1 MKKFLALLLALCM
14 ALSLSPVFAEET
26 QELKD
31 ARSYVNLLY
40 KNKPAATP
48 QDYEVVGSV
57 PGETEVFTVEW
68 TTDADSI
75 TVTPLDSGMVK
86 IDVDENSSKE
96 LNYLLTAT
104 IRDAAGND
112 ISISFERTVPA
123 AINLDVMT
131 EEEIVDAAYA
141 LEPGATLPTQTALH
155 GVIVAIPTAYSEK
168 YGNIT
173 VNIQVGDKA
182 DQPIQ
187 CFRLTGEGIESLQEG
202 DEICVAGTIKNYNGS
217 TIEFDAGCTL
227 IPVASCD
234 SARAVLFAYGT
245 LEEGAAMNRQSTATG
260 IVTGIPSAYSDQYK
274 NITVNIAV
282 PGLENYPVQC
292 YRLVGEGVEALAEGD
307 TITVTGT
314 IKNYK
319 GTIEFDQN
327 CALVAV
333 AAGEAEE
340 EIAEEPEEEAEEIEE
355 IEEAAEEEVEEAI
368 DEEEAEEDEEEGVDL
383 DSAIS
388 NMLSFLQGEGIDV
401 NVDVDEIKEAA
412 EKAVADAV
420 EALDEEFEDE
430 EADPDAEEEEE
441 GSFPDGVEELVED
454 AKKSIGDKIADI
466 ENELDT
472 TIGEITE
479 GLEDAAENISEA
491 VEETVH
497 QVSERMQNWIN
508 TLKKMLDK
516 ELAKNPESTTVKTIK
531 ALLEKIET
539 LDEDDEDAVKAVY
552 RQIIKLVKP

>member
-355 IEEAAEEEVEEAI
+355 IEEEVEEAI
-368 DEEEAEEDEEEGVDL
+368 DEEETEEDEEEGVDL

-441 GSFPDGVEELVED
+441 GSFLDGVEELVED

-479 GLEDAAENISEA
+479 GLEDVAEDISEA